1 MLRAPMVTRATK
13 ATSGDA
19 SNASSATGEKKK
31 KPAKRK
37 SVAVDPA
44 STLDALRVS
53 AAALTRPLVK
63 ELSARVREQ
72 GVVVLPLVAACL
84 ARHGADV
91 TCALLFAGALAGQA
105 PDAADVMRVLPDM
118 SEPTL
123 LASLVA
129 CASGDRVTALLDAA
143 ESGRASD
150 EREALALYL
159 AVHLAPTG
167 EPASRLRTLLR
178 LHARREL
185 YEDASALI
193 ALAAIALGDADVTRV
208 ASRWLPDA
216 QFPEWK
222 KLDRDLRRALVGP
235 LDEALP
241 EWAPPKVVS
250 GITVRRVV
258 EKVGRND
265 PCPCGSGK
273 KYKKC
278 HEAGDAALLPAAE
291 AKVAGMAR
299 TEYLERAA
307 ARMTIEDVQSMRAED
322 LERLDFAALA
332 KLVLATVIRRLA
344 AYGRW
349 DAAER
354 ALDRLTSRAD
364 LEDPADTYR
373 ADFIG
378 LAISAKA
385 FDVATK
391 MRARLDDQA
400 SLPAG
405 DLLSLELVKP
415 SADTIDLIEDIA
427 RAGLAEPKGEM
438 LVELSHGLLDHLP
451 ALGIVV
457 ARGSLDP
464 ARTLDSNELLE
475 RIEEARDRLGL
486 SPRDP
491 AWDAFDELVDRDV
504 ARRVAAAAD
513 TEEKERLA
521 AEADALRRR
530 VSDASSHIATLER
543 NLRAREDALRVGAGH
558 ETKSA
563 PAVSPATGET
573 AADAEQRRRMKQKIE
588 DLKSQIAEGNR
599 ERADL
604 RKQLATASDELAPSS
619 HSPADRGSATG
630 ADETDE
636 ENDAA
641 DAAAA
646 EEVGRE
652 VRVPAFAPSAA
663 KGVGAAPPKVAR
675 DAIVLAAEL
684 AGGDAA
690 AWRGC
695 KRLLKP
701 SPPVWSARVGIHF
714 RLLFRPLDGR
724 LDVLEL
730 IARKDF
736 ETVLKRYC

>member
-1 MLRAPMVTRATK
+1 MVTRATK
-13 ATSGDA
+13 ATTGNTSDA
-19 SNASSATGEKKK
+19 STKKR
-31 KPAKRK
+31 PAKRK
-37 SVAVDPA
+37 SAAPAPAPSDPGE
-44 STLDALRVS
+44 TLDALRVAS
-53 AAALTRPLVK
+53 AALTRPLVK
-63 ELSARVREQ
+63 ELSTRVREQ
-72 GVVVLPLVAACL
+72 GVIVAPLVAPCL

-105 PDAADVMRVLPDM
+105 PDAVDVMRVLPDM

-159 AVHLAPTG
+159 AVHLAPSG
-167 EPASRLRTLLR
+167 EPASRLRTRLR

-193 ALAAIALGDADVTRV
+193 ALAAIALGDDDVRRV
-208 ASRWLPDA
+208 AARWLPDA

-222 KLDRDLRRALVGP
+222 KLDRDLRRALSAP

-258 EKVGRND
+258 DKVGRND

-278 HEAGDAALLPAAE
+278 HEAGDVAALPAAE

-299 TEYLERAA
+299 SEYLERAA
-307 ARMTIEDVQSMRAED
+307 GRMTPEDVQSMRAED

-332 KLVLATVIRRLA
+332 KPVLSTVIRRLA

-349 DAAER
+349 DTAER
-354 ALDRLTSRAD
+354 ALDRLTSEKD
-364 LEDPADTYR
+364 LEEPADVYR
-373 ADFIG
+373 ADFIA
-378 LAISAKA
+378 LAISANA
-385 FDVATK
+385 FEVATR

-405 DLLSLELVKP
+405 DLLSLELLKP
-415 SADTIDLIEDIA
+415 GADTLDLIEEIA
-427 RAGLAEPKGEM
+427 REGLGEPAGEM

-486 SPRDP
+486 PPRDP
-491 AWDAFDELVDRDV
+491 AWGAFDELVDRDV

-543 NLRAREDALRVGAGH
+543 SLRTREDALRIENA
-558 ETKSA
+558 A
-563 PAVSPATGET
+563 PAVAAASPAPGDV
-573 AADAEQRRRMKQKIE
+573 ALDAEQRRRMKHKIE
-588 DLKSQIAEGNR
+588 ELKAQIAEGNR

-604 RKQLATASDELAPSS
+604 RKQLATASDELAPSLGERS
-619 HSPADRGSATG
+619 GPPSSA
-630 ADETDE
+630 ADESDE

-641 DAAAA
+641 AAAAA

-652 VRVPAFAPSAA
+652 VRIPVFASSAA
-663 KGVGAAPPKVAR
+663 KGIGAAPPKVAR
-675 DAIVLAAEL
+675 DALVLSAEL
-684 AGGDAA
+684 AAGDAA

-714 RLLFRPLDGR
+714 RLLFRPVEGR